1 MAFSGGKDSVV
12 ILDLVKRAGVKFDAH
27 FNLTTVDPPEMVH
40 FVKTFPE
47 VEIHRPPKTMWQLI
61 EENGMPP
68 TQLARYCCRILK
80 EGGGMDRFVVTGVR
94 WQESVKRSKR
104 KMVEACYMDS
114 RKHYLHC
121 IIDWTTDEVWKYI
134 HEHNLNYCSLYD
146 EGFRR
151 IGCILCPM
159 NTNREREAERWPTY
173 KKAYIKALDRALI
186 RSKEKGLTCNHE
198 SGQAFYDW
206 WVSDKRKP
214 NPDQTVMFE

>member
-1 MAFSGGKDSVV
+1 
-12 ILDLVKRAGVKFDAH
+12 
-27 FNLTTVDPPEMVH
+27 
-40 FVKTFPE
+40 
-47 VEIHRPPKTMWQLI
+47 
-61 EENGMPP
+61 
-68 TQLARYCCRILK
+68 
-80 EGGGMDRFVVTGVR
+80 MDRFVVTGVR

-134 HEHNLNYCSLYD
+134 REHNLKYCSLYD

-186 RSKEKGLTCNHE
+186 RSRERGLTCNHE
-198 SGQAFYDW
+198 SGRDFYDW
-206 WVSDKRKP
+206 WVSNRRLKQD
-214 NPDQTVMFE
+214 PDQTVMFE